1 MKYLSAEKN
10 ILGIKGVPQDFANLI
25 MEGLGAKVVG
35 EATVPALYENNGKVF
50 GLEETV
56 FEHDD
61 FMFVKLSELSDESF
75 SQVQESNSSLTETVN
90 FNDVDYGLSED
101 IFEIEGE
108 YYFGL
113 TEDVEAEEEDDSI
126 LTVEGTDYLVVD
138 NSDDADFIAYLAEG
152 DEGEF
157 AIVDEEDE
165 HEYALYVKEL

>member
-1 MKYLSAEKN
+1 MKYMSAENN

-25 MEGLGAKVVG
+25 MEGLGANPVG
-35 EATVPALYENNGKVF
+35 EAEVPALYENNGKVF
-50 GLEETV
+50 GIEETV

-61 FMFVKLSELSDESF
+61 FMFVKLSELSDASF
-75 SQVQESNSSLTETVN
+75 SRVQESSSPLTETVN
-90 FNDVDYGLSED
+90 FNDLEYGLSED

-108 YYFGL
+108 YYVGL
-113 TEDVEAEEEDDSI
+113 TEDVEEEDDDSI

-165 HEYALYVKEL
+165 HEYALYVREL